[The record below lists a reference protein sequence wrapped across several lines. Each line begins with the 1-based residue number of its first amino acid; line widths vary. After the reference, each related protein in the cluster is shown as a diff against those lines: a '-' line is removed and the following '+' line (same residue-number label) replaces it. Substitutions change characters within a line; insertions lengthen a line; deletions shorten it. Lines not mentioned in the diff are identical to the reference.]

1 MKTIIKWIFKAAMTI
16 ISLPI
21 WVVSGIIILCGVLFA
36 LIALYITNIGQA
48 NVIIKELIKKLK

>member
-1 MKTIIKWIFKAAMTI
+1 MKTVIKWILKVVAAI